1 VGTAGPLSLLVEN
14 RTISTISGHSMPLF
28 FFQTFGC
35 QMNIADSD
43 DLKRELLCRGYTET
57 SDVHV
62 ADILIVN
69 TCSVR
74 ENAEARAKARIQEFG
89 RIKKSGAS
97 LWVTGCMAQRL
108 GNRLKEEIK
117 TIDRV
122 IGAQKIVDFIAH
134 LDQFLPDYDHSSNQ
148 EKLHNSPG
156 DFIAVMRGCE
166 NFCTYCIVPHVR
178 GPEVSIAAEEI
189 IAKITSRAE
198 EGVSEF
204 TLLGQNVNSYH
215 DKTIDFA
222 DLLQMVASVPGVKR
236 VRFTTSHPKDCSE
249 KLIRTIADNLLLCK
263 HIHLPVQAGSNRILQ
278 LMNRKYTVEQ
288 YIGLIEMIRSNIPQ
302 ADITSDIMVGFPGE
316 TEHEFEDTLRLV
328 EKAQYTTAFMFA
340 YSAREGTAAA
350 SMRETVSEEVKL
362 ARLKSLIDL
371 QTSITKR
378 IYDSAVGKECEV
390 MIFGR
395 QEKRDRLWMGMD
407 NGFKK
412 VLLSCDNAE
421 AGMILKVRAVRSS
434 GMTLICER
442 ISQ

>member
-1 VGTAGPLSLLVEN
+1 
-14 RTISTISGHSMPLF
+14 
-28 FFQTFGC
+28 
-35 QMNIADSD
+35 
-43 DLKRELLCRGYTET
+43 
-57 SDVHV
+57 
-62 ADILIVN
+62 
-69 TCSVR
+69 
-74 ENAEARAKARIQEFG
+74 
-89 RIKKSGAS
+89 
-97 LWVTGCMAQRL
+97 
-108 GNRLKEEIK
+108 
-117 TIDRV
+117 
-122 IGAQKIVDFIAH
+122 
-134 LDQFLPDYDHSSNQ
+134 
-148 EKLHNSPG
+148 
-156 DFIAVMRGCE
+156 
-166 NFCTYCIVPHVR
+166 
-178 GPEVSIAAEEI
+178 
-189 IAKITSRAE
+189 
-198 EGVSEF
+198 VSEF

-215 DKTIDFA
+215 DKSTDFA
-222 DLLQMVASVPGVKR
+222 DLLNSVASISGVKR

-249 KLIRTIADNLLLCK
+249 KLIRTIAANPSLCK
-263 HIHLPVQAGSNRILQ
+263 HIHLPVQAGSDRILQ
-278 LMNRKYTVEQ
+278 LMNRKYSVEQ
-288 YIGLIEMIRSNIPQ
+288 YIGLIEMIRRYLPE

-316 TEHEFEDTLRLV
+316 TEHEFEETLRLV
-328 EKAQYTTAFMFA
+328 EKVQYTTAFMFA

-350 SMRETVSEEVKL
+350 SMSETVSEEVKS

>member
-1 VGTAGPLSLLVEN
+1 
-14 RTISTISGHSMPLF
+14 MPLF

-43 DLKRELLCRGYTET
+43 DLKRELLCRGYNET

-62 ADILIVN
+62 ADVLIVN

-74 ENAEARAKARIQEFG
+74 ENAESRAKARIQEFG
-89 RIKKSGAS
+89 RIKKRGAS

-108 GNRLKEEIK
+108 GDKLKEEIK

-122 IGAQKIVDFIAH
+122 IGAQKMVDFIAH
-134 LDQFLPDYDHSSNQ
+134 LDQFLPDYDHSSTQ
-148 EKLHNSPG
+148 EKLQNSPG

-178 GPEVSIAAEEI
+178 GPEVSIPAEEI
-189 IAKITSRAE
+189 IAKVTSRAE

-215 DKTIDFA
+215 DKSTDFA
-222 DLLQMVASVPGVKR
+222 DLLNSVASISGVKR

-249 KLIRTIADNLLLCK
+249 KLIRTIAANPSLCK
-263 HIHLPVQAGSNRILQ
+263 HIHLPVQAGSDRILQ
-278 LMNRKYTVEQ
+278 LMNRKYSVEQ
-288 YIGLIEMIRSNIPQ
+288 YIGLIEMIRRYLPE

-316 TEHEFEDTLRLV
+316 TEHEFEETLRLV
-328 EKAQYTTAFMFA
+328 EKVQYTTAFMFA

-350 SMRETVSEEVKL
+350 SMSETVSEEVKS

-371 QTSITKR
+371 QTSITKK
-378 IYDSAVGKECEV
+378 IYDSAVGKEFEV
-390 MIFGR
+390 MICSR